1 MRSYPY
7 FIFDL
12 FLLVAI
18 VSLVLLSLAHCNS
31 LSYALAFASLAVFGV
46 IFIGNQEKAEV
57 FDAAVRGIKGISSW
71 ESDFLS
77 LGTLRFVYRGE
88 KVRYSSLIRQ
98 RFNGGIP
105 VDYSVCMENGNR
117 VSFDIA
123 RKRGRLSVSGNRK
136 FLTSVKKDV
145 NAFNRKYKLRRMKNS
160 KGLLKIDARMVFTTD
175 SIKKDGVARFLKDY
189 LEFGHSINKRL
200 KARR

>member
-31 LSYALAFASLAVFGV
+31 LNYGLAFASLAVFGV

-57 FDAAVRGIKGISSW
+57 FDAAVRGIKGIGSW

-77 LGTLRFVYRGE
+77 LGTLRFDYKGE
-88 KVRYSSLIRQ
+88 KVGYSSLIRQ
-98 RFNGGIP
+98 RFNDGIP
-105 VDYSVCMENGNR
+105 VDYSICMENGSR
-117 VSFDIA
+117 ISFDTA
-123 RKRGRLSVSGNRK
+123 RKAGRLSMSGNRK
-136 FLTSVKKDV
+136 FIASVKKDV
-145 NAFNRKYKLRRMKNS
+145 IAFNRKYKLRRMRSS
-160 KGLLKIDARMVFTTD
+160 KGLLRVDVRMEFTKD
-175 SIKKDGVARFLKDY
+175 SIEKGGVARFLKDY
-189 LEFGHSINKRL
+189 LEFGHKINKKL
-200 KARR
+200 KTRH

>member
-1 MRSYPY
+1 MKSYPY

-31 LSYALAFASLAVFGV
+31 LSYGLAFASLAVFGV

-57 FDAAVRGIKGISSW
+57 FDAVVRGIEGISSW
-71 ESDFLS
+71 DSDFLS

-88 KVRYSSLIRQ
+88 RVRYSSLIRQ

-117 VSFDIA
+117 ISFDIA
-123 RKRGRLSVSGNRK
+123 RKAGRLSVSGNKK
-136 FLTSVKKDV
+136 FLVSVKKDV
-145 NAFNRKYKLRRMKNS
+145 NAFNRKYKLRRMRNS
-160 KGLLKIDARMVFTTD
+160 RGMLKIDVRMEFTAD
-175 SIKKDGVARFLKDY
+175 SMERGGISRFLKDY
-189 LEFGHSINKRL
+189 LEFGHRINKKL